1 MQRELEELLSKQKN
15 EKKLNEDFFRKE
27 PVPLQI
33 RKYIAEKC
41 EKEEKASKP
50 KK

>member
-1 MQRELEELLSKQKN
+1 MQRELEELYNKEKA
-15 EKKLNEDFFRKE
+15 EKKSKEEFSKKE

-41 EKEEKASKP
+41 AKDEKSKP
-50 KK
+50 K